1 MEFQDLQHR
10 EWRKFYIPEAVCAFG
25 GDYCIHVKKGDPR
38 RLIFH
43 LCGGGVSW
51 CRESAMWPSCPE
63 VAEIY
68 HHVSLYTIVADPQ
81 PEVMSIQTGEQSGIH
96 STTDENP
103 FADWSEVMVPYVT
116 ADFHAGAG
124 DLTFTGADGQEHI
137 LHHQGYT
144 NLQKILQRVR
154 EWFPSPEQLLI
165 CGESAGA
172 FGVAAVSG
180 DIMDAF
186 PSCPDVTILCDSAM
200 VPYDD
205 WGATARELWQSPPHI
220 ADAVHSDNITLDWFK
235 AIHKRYG
242 DRPRYLFTCG
252 CRDHVLMLFWHYAV
266 DGQFIMEESFGEA
279 FRENLRKMCLEL
291 KALTPRFSLY
301 IHDFMKE
308 ELSPGVQHCIFG
320 SESYTRR
327 QVDGITPLRWL
338 VDAMNGKA
346 YDVGLELLDK

>member
-1 MEFQDLQHR
+1 MEFQDLQHK
-10 EWRKFYIPEAVCAFG
+10 EWRKLYIPEAVCAFG
-25 GDYCIHVKKGDPR
+25 GDYCIHVKKGDPK
-38 RLIFH
+38 RLIFY

-103 FADWSEVMVPYVT
+103 FAGWSEIMVPYVT

-124 DLTFTGADGQEHI
+124 DLSFTGADGQEHI

-144 NLQKILQRVR
+144 NLQKILLHAR
-154 EWFPSPEQLLI
+154 ELFPEVEHLLI

-172 FGVAAVSG
+172 FGVTAVAG
-180 DIMDAF
+180 DIMEAF
-186 PSCPDVTILCDSAM
+186 PACPDVTILCDSAM
-200 VPYDD
+200 VPYAD
-205 WGATARELWQSPPHI
+205 WANTAKELWQSPRHI
-220 ADAVHSDNITLDWFK
+220 AEAVHSDNITLDWFK
-235 AIHKRYG
+235 ALYAKYG
-242 DRPRYLFTCG
+242 DRPRYLFSCG

-266 DGQFIMEESFGEA
+266 DGQFILEASFGEA
-279 FRENLRKMCLEL
+279 FRENLRSMCREL
-291 KALTPRFSLY
+291 KELSPRFGLY

-308 ELSPGVQHCIFG
+308 ELSPGVQHCVFG
-320 SESYTRR
+320 NESYTHR
-327 QVDGITPLRWL
+327 DMHGITPVAWL
-338 VDAMNGKA
+338 SDAMNGKV
-346 YDVGLELLDK
+346 YDVGLELLEN